1 MIKLIENA
9 FLIKFNN
16 YLKTHKLD
24 KAYTLKYSKMQNL
37 PKDKKIILF
46 DGVCNLCN
54 NAVQFIIKNDT
65 RDIFRFVALQSELGN
80 EICKYIGVDQTKID
94 SIILYNPGVAYYYKS
109 SAAIEIAE
117 DLSGIYSLISI
128 FKIFPEKLRNYIY
141 DYIAKNRYKWYGK
154 KESCMIPTPELKA
167 KFL

>member
-1 MIKLIENA
+1 MTDFPSN
-9 FLIKFNN
+9 
-16 YLKTHKLD
+16 
-24 KAYTLKYSKMQNL
+24 
-37 PKDKKIILF
+37 KKIILF

-54 NAVQFIIKNDT
+54 STVQFIIKNDKK
-65 RDIFRFVALQSELGN
+65 DIFRFVALQSDFGK
-80 EICKYIGVDQTKID
+80 EICNYIGVDQNKID

-117 DLSGIYSLISI
+117 ELGGIYSLTSI
-128 FKIFPEKLRNYIY
+128 IRIFPEKLRNYIY

-154 KESCMIPTPELKA
+154 KESCTIPTPELKA